1 MNKRITLKE
10 IAKEF
15 NVSIATVSKALKDS
29 HDIGSGTRK
38 KIQEYANEK
47 GYKPNIYA
55 LGLKKSKTMTIGL
68 ILPNILNRYFAK
80 VFSGVEKIANELGS
94 SLLFE
99 CDVASDESIDAMY
112 KDLSNHWETFD
123 GFVHS
128 IGFAPANE
136 LEGNFVDASTREGF
150 RIAHD
155 ISSYSFTAMAKGAKP
170 MLNPNSALLTLTYL
184 GSMQSLPNYNVMG
197 LAKASLE
204 ANTRFLAA
212 AMGPDGIRVNAISA
226 GPIKTLAASGVK
238 NFRKMLTNYAN
249 RAPLRRVV
257 TTLEV
262 GNVAAFLCSDLAS
275 GVTGEITYV
284 DGGFNT
290 AAMSTEEYAD

>member
-1 MNKRITLKE
+1 MLENKKILIAGLANKHSIAAG
-10 IAKEF
+10 IAK
-15 NVSIATVSKALKDS
+15 AM
-29 HDIGSGTRK
+29 
-38 KIQEYANEK
+38 YAQGAELAFTYQNER
-47 GYKPNIYA
+47 
-55 LGLKKSKTMTIGL
+55 LKK
-68 ILPNILNRYFAK
+68 N
-80 VFSGVEKIANELGS
+80 VEKIAAEVGS
-94 SLLFE
+94 DLLIE
-99 CDVASDESIDAMY
+99 CDVASDESIDQMF
-112 KDLSNHWETFD
+112 KELSKKWETFD

-136 LEGNFVDASTREGF
+136 LEGNFLDASTREGF
-150 RIAHD
+150 KIAHD
-155 ISSYSFTAMAKGAKP
+155 ISSYSFTAMAKAARP
-170 MLNPNSALLTLTYL
+170 FLNPNSALLTLTYL
-184 GSMQSLPNYNVMG
+184 GSIQSLPNYNVMG

-212 AMGPDGIRVNAISA
+212 ALGPDNIRVNAISA

-257 TTLEV
+257 TTTEV

-290 AAMSTEEYAD
+290 AAMSVEEYSD

>member
-1 MNKRITLKE
+1 MLKNKKILITGVANKYSIALGIAKAMKREGAE
-10 IAKEF
+10 IALAYQNERLLK
-15 NVSIATVSKALKDS
+15 NLKPIAEDL
-29 HDIGSGTRK
+29 
-38 KIQEYANEK
+38 
-47 GYKPNIYA
+47 NI
-55 LGLKKSKTMTIGL
+55 K
-68 ILPNILNRYFAK
+68 
-80 VFSGVEKIANELGS
+80 
-94 SLLFE
+94 LLVE
-99 CDVASDESIDAMY
+99 CDVSCDESINRSANY
-112 KDLSNHWETFD
+112 IKNEWGSFD

-136 LEGNFVDASTREGF
+136 LEGNFVDAATREGF
-150 RIAHD
+150 KIAHD

-170 MLNPNSALLTLTYL
+170 MLNENAALLTLTYL
-184 GSMQSLPNYNVMG
+184 GSMQSIPNYNVMG

-226 GPIKTLAASGVK
+226 GPIKTLAAMGVK

-249 RAPLRRVV
+249 RAPLRRAV

-290 AAMSTEEYAD
+290 AAMSIEEYAD

>member
-1 MNKRITLKE
+1 MLKNKKIL
-10 IAKEF
+10 IAGLANKH
-15 NVSIATVSKALKDS
+15 SIAAGIARSMHAQGAELAFTYQSERLK
-29 HDIGSGTRK
+29 G
-38 KIQEYANEK
+38 N
-47 GYKPNIYA
+47 
-55 LGLKKSKTMTIGL
+55 
-68 ILPNILNRYFAK
+68 
-80 VFSGVEKIANELGS
+80 VEKIANELGS

-99 CDVASDESIDAMY
+99 CDVASDQSIEAMY
-112 KDLSNHWETFD
+112 KGLERHWSKFD

-128 IGFAPANE
+128 IGFAPGNE
-136 LEGNFVDASTREGF
+136 LEGNFVDVSTREGF
-150 RIAHD
+150 KIAHD
-155 ISSYSFTAMAKGAKP
+155 ISSYSFTAMAQGAKS
-170 MLNPNSALLTLTYL
+170 MLNENSALLTLTYL
-184 GSMQSLPNYNVMG
+184 GAVQSLPNYNVMG

-238 NFRKMLTNYAN
+238 NFRKMLTSYAK

-257 TTLEV
+257 TTTEV

-290 AAMSTEEYAD
+290 AAMSVEEYID